1 MNKQAI
7 QLAWTI
13 AARETN
19 DFFQARDHSRLL
31 LQGSR
36 AVRDTEVV
44 DYLREQFNQD
54 LLAQGLNDGKN
65 LTRFVRA
72 MRPWLLSHRS
82 NSITGLE
89 NYQADFSAGTTQA
102 FDSFYYRHRGR
113 RMRCFVG
120 EYFYHLKTWISNNTN
135 WDFVT
140 NTDPLQPGDALV
152 ISVPFCDTGSM
163 FNSFDQVIDMCE
175 QLNIPVLV
183 DCCYYTISGNIQ
195 ADLSSDAIDTV
206 AFSLSKAFPVAN
218 LRIGVRYTRPD
229 IFDGQKLHDSIL
241 SAWIGL
247 QLIKQFPSDYIYN
260 RYREQQQQVCE
271 QFNLTASDSVLFAQ
285 GDSTWDYYNRGNLL
299 ETYKL
304 DFTAQQF
311 CNRISLVSIFD
322 NWDIFE
328 AINET
333 TS

>member
-1 MNKQAI
+1 
-7 QLAWTI
+7 
-13 AARETN
+13 
-19 DFFQARDHSRLL
+19 
-31 LQGSR
+31 
-36 AVRDTEVV
+36 
-44 DYLREQFNQD
+44 
-54 LLAQGLNDGKN
+54 
-65 LTRFVRA
+65 
-72 MRPWLLSHRS
+72 
-82 NSITGLE
+82 
-89 NYQADFSAGTTQA
+89 
-102 FDSFYYRHRGR
+102 
-113 RMRCFVG
+113 
-120 EYFYHLKTWISNNTN
+120 
-135 WDFVT
+135 
-140 NTDPLQPGDALV
+140 
-152 ISVPFCDTGSM
+152 
-163 FNSFDQVIDMCE
+163 
-175 QLNIPVLV
+175 
-183 DCCYYTISGNIQ
+183 
-195 ADLSSDAIDTV
+195 V

-229 IFDGQKLHDSIL
+229 IFDGQKLHDSINYNNSL